1 MKLSVEEVIEAVT
14 EELLCYESMEEYAKQ
29 WEKEFRQW
37 VKKKYAKKVYVMT
50 IKDEDEIFE
59 IADSYRD
66 ALEENS
72 VKQYWKEF

>member
-14 EELLCYESMEEYAKQ
+14 EELLCYEDMEEYAKQ

-37 VKKKYAKKVYVMT
+37 VEKKYPKKVYVMT

-66 ALEENS
+66 ALEENK

>member
-14 EELLCYESMEEYAKQ
+14 EELLCYEDMEKYAKQ

-37 VKKKYAKKVYVMT
+37 VEKKYPKKVYVMT

-66 ALEENS
+66 ALEENK

>member
-14 EELLCYESMEEYAKQ
+14 EELLCYENMEEYAKQ

-37 VKKKYAKKVYVMT
+37 VKKKYPKKVYVMT

-66 ALEENS
+66 ALEENK
-72 VKQYWKEF
+72 VRQYWKEF